1 MQLGVAAS
9 NQAQIKFAKNLGIL
23 SFPSKFTQIRFQ
35 ISFAQVWLVCW
46 HASALPTSGYCWH
59 HIHKRTSMARVVAV
73 PVVEGK
79 GRAQRNTCGSS
90 ALDAQ
95 RALQQA
101 LTQASTHAVPVG
113 SAWRATVGWLLLL
126 LVVACAAAAPKH
138 LSDLYLALAVVGLP
152 WRVYSFG
159 RKGWAFFLL
168 DYCYVSY
175 LEGHGFP
182 ASSNL
187 AQQADASAL
196 THV

>member
-1 MQLGVAAS
+1 MKGPT
-9 NQAQIKFAKNLGIL
+9 KFVQNLSIPP
-23 SFPSKFTQIRFQ
+23 FPSNSFKSTLHKCGLFAGTPCAAPKWAIAGI
-35 ISFAQVWLVCW
+35 ISTNAK
-46 HASALPTSGYCWH
+46 G
-59 HIHKRTSMARVVAV
+59 MARAAV

-90 ALDAQ
+90 APDAQ

-101 LTQASTHAVPVG
+101 LKQASTHAAPAS

-126 LVVACAAAAPKH
+126 LVVACAGAAPKH

-168 DYCYVSY
+168 DYCYVSS
-175 LEGHGFP
+175 LE
-182 ASSNL
+182 
-187 AQQADASAL
+187 ASACHSTAHHRL
-196 THV
+196 KACWNPSIM